1 VEADGQVLEKPV
13 DAADARRMLASL
25 SGARHAV
32 HTGVALV
39 LAGGREVIFS
49 ETTLVE
55 FGDLSAAAIAAYVDS
70 GEAEGKAG
78 AYGIQGRAAAFVRRI
93 EGDYFNVVGLPLHAL
108 CGALDGL
115 IASGEL
121 EL

>member
-1 VEADGQVLEKPV
+1 MLEKPA

-39 LAGGREVIFS
+39 LAGGRELVFS
-49 ETTLVE
+49 ETTFVE
-55 FGDLSAAAIAAYVDS
+55 FGDLSAAAIAAYVAS